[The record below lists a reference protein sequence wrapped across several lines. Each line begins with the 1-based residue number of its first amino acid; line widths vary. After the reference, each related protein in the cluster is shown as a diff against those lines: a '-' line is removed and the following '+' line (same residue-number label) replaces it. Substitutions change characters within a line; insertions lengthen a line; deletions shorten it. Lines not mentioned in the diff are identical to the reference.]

1 MSSSSQVIIVTGA
14 GSGIGRSIALRLA
27 SDGNR
32 VVCVGRRVERLPQGA
47 EFMRLGADVSIPT
60 EMTRVVETAVE
71 AFERIDGVVAA
82 AGIIRSAKLDAIPQ
96 ADIES
101 QVATNFLGTLYTIR
115 AALPQ
120 LRKSRGAIVTLSST
134 LSQRPTLGTAVYAA
148 TKGAIEALTRG
159 LAIELSLDNVRIN
172 CIAPALVRSE
182 IWLAAGMS
190 PATYEDLIVSRGR
203 SNPLGRIG
211 EPTDIAELAIF
222 LLSPRA
228 GWLTGACIP
237 VDGGSSL
244 GARPT

>member
-1 MSSSSQVIIVTGA
+1 MSSSPVIIVTGA

-47 EFMRLGADVSIPT
+47 EFLPLGADVSIPT
-60 EMTRVVETAVE
+60 EMTRVAQTAIQS
-71 AFERIDGVVAA
+71 FGRIDGVVAA
-82 AGIIRSAKLDAIPQ
+82 AGIIRAAKLDAIPQ
-96 ADIES
+96 SDIEN

-115 AALPQ
+115 AALPY
-120 LRKSRGAIVTLSST
+120 LRTSRGAIVTLSST

-190 PATYEDLIVSRGR
+190 PANYEDLVVSRGR

-237 VDGGSSL
+237 IDGGSSL
-244 GARPT
+244 GTRPT